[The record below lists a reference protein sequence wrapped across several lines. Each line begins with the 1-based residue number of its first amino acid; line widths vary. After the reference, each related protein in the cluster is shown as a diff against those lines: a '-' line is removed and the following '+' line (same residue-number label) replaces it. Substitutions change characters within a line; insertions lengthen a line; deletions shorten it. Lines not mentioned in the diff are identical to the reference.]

1 MIYAGK
7 GEKTHV
13 TTIAGFVGIELK
25 EMHVSR
31 ALNEISI
38 KGGRRER
45 RQTGKACCLM
55 QAICCPPRVS
65 PFAPSYATVE
75 LASLRAQQ
83 AFGRHPALSDI
94 RIRMTPLSNAQV
106 GLPPSRWAL
115 KATQFIFS
123 RRSTD
128 GQCSATSAPAILDR
142 VSRQDNLITTSQ

>member
-1 MIYAGK
+1 MSTFMSVLVIRQMISGREKRQGK
-7 GEKTHV
+7 DICERQA
-13 TTIAGFVGIELK
+13 AGFVGIELK
-25 EMHVSR
+25 EMHVCR

-55 QAICCPPRVS
+55 QAAICCPPRHEFRRL
-65 PFAPSYATVE
+65 PMP
-75 LASLRAQQ
+75 LRSLHRSGLNRDL
-83 AFGRHPALSDI
+83 FGRHPALSDI

-123 RRSTD
+123 
-128 GQCSATSAPAILDR
+128 
-142 VSRQDNLITTSQ
+142 